1 MSKATYSYLGSF
13 AWRRVTSWLRR
24 RHHGMSW
31 KTLRRRFMHGSD
43 ITIDGV
49 TLLMPATITV
59 SRYRY
64 RGAKIPTP
72 WTPTPATS

>member
-1 MSKATYSYLGSF
+1 
-13 AWRRVTSWLRR
+13 
-24 RHHGMSW
+24 
-31 KTLRRRFMHGSD
+31 MHGSD